1 MEGLRFVQARIATIT
16 QKFEPTPTTSTPL
29 GSPSASSRVGL
40 GGGASGTFDQFLTG
54 ALGTTPATQ
63 LSPGSYGALT
73 PPDELRSFGNG
84 QIPASQLT
92 EIGVGQHRLSADAA
106 AAFKQMR
113 VAASAA
119 GVDIGV
125 TDSYRSLDQQV
136 NLAQRKGLYS
146 QGGLAAEPGT
156 SNHGWGL
163 AVDVDV
169 NPTGQ
174 AWLRANGARFGFVE
188 DVPREPWHWTYR
200 PS

>member
-1 MEGLRFVQARIATIT
+1 MDGLQFVQARIATIT
-16 QKFEPTPTTSTPL
+16 QKFEPASLDTTPL
-29 GSPSASSRVGL
+29 GSTISSSRVGL
-40 GGGASGTFDQFLTG
+40 DTVPTGTFGQIMTS

-63 LSPGSYGALT
+63 LAPGEYGALS
-73 PPDELRSFGNG
+73 PPTNLRAFGNG
-84 QIPASQLT
+84 QIPPGHLA

-113 VAASAA
+113 AAASAA

-125 TDSYRSLDQQV
+125 TDSYRTLDQQV

-146 QGGLAAEPGT
+146 KGGLAAEPGT